1 MAART
6 AEQYLARLKAHSP
19 EFWYGAERVTDT
31 TSHMATAAAAQAI
44 AQLYDLQHRPEN
56 QEFML
61 FSSPKTGE
69 PVSTQFLLPRSRED
83 LEKRR
88 KMHKIWA
95 DSTYGL
101 IGRSTDFI
109 GSMLTAWNIN
119 AHFFGERAEAVRSYF
134 EYVRDNDLFLTH
146 ALADQPVDRA
156 NPPSGQPDPYT
167 YLGVVKETDEGLIVR
182 GAKMLATAG
191 PYADELLVWPFSL
204 RRYSEAD
211 KRYAI
216 AFAIPTDTRGL
227 RFIAR
232 EPYAGGNRFDHPLA
246 SQFDEIDAV
255 VVFDDVLVPWQ
266 RVFINQNPEQVNRI
280 WEINSN
286 AFTGHQTS
294 IRLLSKLQFVAGLA
308 KRATEMVNTDQFP
321 QVRDMLGEITVYIEL
336 TRAAI
341 LASEATAQPNA
352 DGIYIPNVTP
362 LFAIRNSGNRWYP
375 RVREIL
381 QLILAG
387 GLMYQPAD
395 VSAFASPIA
404 GDIQKYYRGAKTRPE
419 ERIQLYKIAADLA
432 VSSFGGRH
440 ELYERFYAGD
450 PMFLRI
456 STQFLL
462 YDWHEPL
469 ALIDH
474 LLQSYSVES
483 VLAEQGLSK
492 ADVGIKV

>member
-1 MAART
+1 
-6 AEQYLARLKAHSP
+6 
-19 EFWYGAERVTDT
+19 
-31 TSHMATAAAAQAI
+31 
-44 AQLYDLQHRPEN
+44 
-56 QEFML
+56 
-61 FSSPKTGE
+61 
-69 PVSTQFLLPRSRED
+69 
-83 LEKRR
+83 
-88 KMHKIWA
+88 
-95 DSTYGL
+95 
-101 IGRSTDFI
+101 
-109 GSMLTAWNIN
+109 
-119 AHFFGERAEAVRSYF
+119 
-134 EYVRDNDLFLTH
+134 
-146 ALADQPVDRA
+146 
-156 NPPSGQPDPYT
+156 
-167 YLGVVKETDEGLIVR
+167 
-182 GAKMLATAG
+182 MLATAG

-232 EPYAGGNRFDHPLA
+232 EPYAGGNRFDHPLS

-352 DGIYIPNVTP
+352 EGIYIPNVTP

-462 YDWHEPL
+462 YDWQEPL

-483 VLAEQGLSK
+483 VLAQQGLSK